1 MFNLSKFEIIRDQ
14 LSELR
19 SEISALN
26 AEEKQIPELI
36 EKTNLLRQ
44 NELLKKLTKK
54 TSLLLDAY
62 LSYVE
67 ILEQLV
73 SKSASVKPN
82 SRKNT
87 RVTKKKKIL
96 PFQKKSHKKKSSKK
110 KSRVKKKS
118 RIKSKKKSRIRR

>member
-54 TSLLLDAY
+54 TSALLDAY

>member
-96 PFQKKSHKKKSSKK
+96 LMMII
-110 KSRVKKKS
+110 
-118 RIKSKKKSRIRR
+118 IKVDLIEIYLHNRWALYC

>member
-87 RVTKKKKIL
+87 TVTKKKKIL

>member
-54 TSLLLDAY
+54 MSLLLDAY

>member
-54 TSLLLDAY
+54 TSLLLEAY

>member
-1 MFNLSKFEIIRDQ
+1 MYNLSKFEIVRDQ

-26 AEEKQIPELI
+26 TEEKQIPELI

-54 TSLLLDAY
+54 TSALLDAY

-73 SKSASVKPN
+73 SKSDSVKPN

-87 RVTKKKKIL
+87 RVMKKKKIL
-96 PFQKKSHKKKSSKK
+96 PFQKKSQKKKKTSKK
-110 KSRVKKKS
+110 RTQK
-118 RIKSKKKSRIRR
+118 

>member
-14 LSELR
+14 LSVLR